1 MKVLRIVMNVGT
13 SRVKDAERFYRDFLG
28 LEAVMDLG
36 WIATYASDEVMKPQ
50 ISFASEGGSGA
61 AVPDIS
67 IEVDDLEQALQRA
80 ERFGL
85 SIEYGPVVEPWG
97 VRRFYVRDP
106 FSRLVNVVSHVV
118 GEG

>member
-50 ISFASEGGSGA
+50 ISLRRR
-61 AVPDIS
+61 
-67 IEVDDLEQALQRA
+67 EVQGPLFRTYRLRSMILNKHFSVQSVSVFR
-80 ERFGL
+80 
-85 SIEYGPVVEPWG
+85 IEYGPVVEPWG

-106 FSRLVNVVSHVV
+106 FSRLVNIVSHVV
-118 GEG
+118 GEV